1 MRNLKMNLVTI
12 LFAMAS
18 KLIKYLGKVSI
29 SKY

>member
-18 KLIKYLGKVSI
+18 KLNKILGKSQ
-29 SKY
+29 YQ